1 MTTTRALCLS
11 LEFDF
16 EGERVTGWLAD
27 EEGNDWAFSCWLDL
41 LTLIERVLAASRMPA
56 GRDEQAEEVTTT
68 GAPARR
74 EMKGAVGT

>member
-11 LEFDF
+11 LELDF

-41 LTLIERVLAASRMPA
+41 LTLIERI
-56 GRDEQAEEVTTT
+56 TTT
-68 GAPARR
+68 DAPTRR
-74 EMKGAVGT
+74 EVKGALKK